1 MFLNFFI
8 FFFRE
13 MDEAAG
19 EFDIAEYY
27 RLHIAVER
35 IRLVY
40 NRIWAAGSIALSVV
54 FLTAEPGVASLASLV
69 T

>member
-1 MFLNFFI
+1 MTNRNTIISLPLHVLIFLL
-8 FFFRE
+8 FRE

-35 IRLVY
+35 IRFVY
-40 NRIWAAGSIALSVV
+40 TNTYISYKCYTL
-54 FLTAEPGVASLASLV
+54 LTAKF
-69 T
+69 

>member
-1 MFLNFFI
+1 MTKRSTITTLSLHVLLFLI
-8 FFFRE
+8 FRE

-40 NRIWAAGSIALSVV
+40 TNIML
-54 FLTAEPGVASLASLV
+54 
-69 T
+69 

>member
-1 MFLNFFI
+1 
-8 FFFRE
+8 

-35 IRLVY
+35 IRFVY
-40 NRIWAAGSIALSVV
+40 AISVSTM
-54 FLTAEPGVASLASLV
+54 LDNTLWLPDGGGWW

>member
-1 MFLNFFI
+1 MTNRNTIISFSLHVLLFFI
-8 FFFRE
+8 IRE

-35 IRLVY
+35 IRFVY
-40 NRIWAAGSIALSVV
+40 TNTYISYKC
-54 FLTAEPGVASLASLV
+54 
-69 T
+69 